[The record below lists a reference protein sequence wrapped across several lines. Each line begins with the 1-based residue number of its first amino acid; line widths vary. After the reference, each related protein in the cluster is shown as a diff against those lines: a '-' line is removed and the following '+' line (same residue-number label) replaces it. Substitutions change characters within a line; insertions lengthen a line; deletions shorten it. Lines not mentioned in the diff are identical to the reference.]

1 MKTSLPKFV
10 LSFVLCFSAAFTGSL
25 FTPEKGSAWYYVQLV
40 KPSWNPPDWLFP
52 PAWSLL
58 FLLMAIAFWM
68 VLKAGLEKNEVRTA
82 IAFFVLQLL
91 LNMSWSAAFFGLQ
104 NPLAGL
110 SVILLLWVAIV
121 VTIVRFRAVSA
132 TAGYLLVPYLMWV
145 SFAAFLN
152 FTIWQL
158 NP

>member
-1 MKTSLPKFV
+1 
-10 LSFVLCFSAAFTGSL
+10 
-25 FTPEKGSAWYYVQLV
+25 
-40 KPSWNPPDWLFP
+40 
-52 PAWSLL
+52 
-58 FLLMAIAFWM
+58 MAIAFWM